1 MVVAA
6 ITAADVGADWSKIGC
21 MAFLSRKIVG
31 DRRWSG
37 ETAVEAPRASSF
49 TPERVVRWIAV
60 PGVSA
65 AVGLWLIG
73 TMAGLSS
80 VGASLSATSIG
91 LPQTLSMPGTLAL
104 ADPLKQHFLSS
115 SAPFVMANAHGGA
128 QALHDHA
135 VQCGASC
142 FRLAA
147 VTSKAE
153 KSGRLVAQAKPT
165 PAKSKSQQR
174 FELMEA
180 SLSPTKLAAA
190 FAGAGKPATAASTRP
205 VISSAAPQVTEAS
218 LVPSVQVMASLSK
231 DMPAPAAE
239 RFARGDMGSVVQ
251 TAPAPMGFAQ
261 PETPDNAQ
269 LALALVES
277 MPIEDEAFASPLP
290 MTESS
295 PDVAVAPVETQQEK
309 PGDAA
314 SLPDA
319 LTDDVPLPTRRP
331 QYDAPQQRSVVE
343 EDKPVAQ
350 PKTLQEKPAPQPK
363 PVQQARQPARQGRT
377 RDGGDVLAYAKPD
390 TPSGGLGQAFRN
402 LFNGPTAGS
411 GAGHGVAVYDI
422 SAKTVYMPD
431 GQRLEA
437 HSGLGA
443 MVDQPRYVD
452 VKDRGPTPPNTY
464 NLSLRESR
472 FHGVEAIR
480 LTPTSGGNKYNRT
493 GLLAH
498 TYMLRG
504 GRAESN
510 GCVVFRDYARF
521 LAAFKKGKV
530 TRLVVVPRLNGSPT
544 RVADNARGA

>member
-1 MVVAA
+1 MLFR
-6 ITAADVGADWSKIGC
+6 SKIIWEQREG
-21 MAFLSRKIVG
+21 
-31 DRRWSG
+31 G
-37 ETAVEAPRASSF
+37 EQLDALRSPSF
-49 TPERVVRWIAV
+49 NPQRIVRWVAV

-80 VGASLSATSIG
+80 VGAALSASGG
-91 LPQTLSMPGTLAL
+91 LPQTLSMPGSLAM
-104 ADPLKQHFLSS
+104 ADPLKQHFLRS
-115 SAPFVMANAHGGA
+115 SAPFALANAHGGA

-142 FRLAA
+142 FKLAG
-147 VTSKAE
+147 VSPQSE
-153 KSGRLVAQAKPT
+153 KSARLVAHAKPEQ
-165 PAKSKSQQR
+165 PILKSKAQER
-174 FELMEA
+174 FERMEA

-190 FAGAGKPATAASTRP
+190 FADKPVAFTTAGKPVAVANARP
-205 VISSAAPQVTEAS
+205 VISSASPQIAEAS
-218 LVPSVQVMASLSK
+218 LVPSVQVMASLSD

-239 RFARGDMGSVVQ
+239 RFARADTVVQ
-251 TAPAPMGFAQ
+251 TAPAPQGFAQ
-261 PETPDNAQ
+261 SETPDNAQ
-269 LALALVES
+269 LALALVQS
-277 MPIEDEAFASPLP
+277 LPVEDEAFASPLP

-295 PDVAVAPVETQQEK
+295 ADVAVSPVETQQEQ

-314 SLPDA
+314 ALPDA

-331 QYDAPQQRSVVE
+331 QFDAPQPKAVE
-343 EDKPVAQ
+343 QDKPEPQPKIAQ
-350 PKTLQEKPAPQPK
+350 PKIAQQKPAPQTK
-363 PVQQARQPARQGRT
+363 PVQPTRQPARQG

-402 LFNGPTAGS
+402 LFNGPNPGS

-443 MVDQPRYVD
+443 MVDQPRYVH

-472 FHGVEAIR
+472 FHGVEALR
-480 LTPTSGGNKYNRT
+480 LTPVGGGNKYNRN

-544 RVADNARGA
+544 QVATDNARGA